1 MTRDEA
7 PGPTNPIAVR
17 MADIVQKKLI
27 AELYVGLLE
36 YRKLANADRLF
47 KDVCGMHS
55 IIEDLIDK
63 IENSG
68 QHRVD

>member
-1 MTRDEA
+1 MSKSQVA
-7 PGPTNPIAVR
+7 LGSTNPIAVR

-27 AELYVGLLE
+27 AEVYSGLLE
-36 YRKLANADRLF
+36 LRYD
-47 KDVCGMHS
+47 CGFDLRS
-55 IIEDLIDK
+55 GDLIEQVQKLIDK